1 MYNQKL
7 TGVLNTKATLSA
19 ELHNNSTIQGNLNNA
34 VIAYKDKELFILD
47 SELDLPEI
55 GKKHALYLLKSNQS
69 FYIYNEETSKY
80 NPATKDYEPII
91 NQYISELNKR
101 IDNINEDRNYI
112 YTQRSAES
120 IWNIN
125 HNLNKMPSVTVVD
138 SAGSVV
144 VGDITYIDLNN
155 IRIKFS
161 GAFSGK
167 AFIN

>member
-1 MYNQKL
+1 MDKIVGMLNATPQIIGILNQEEIIE
-7 TGVLNTKATLSA
+7 G
-19 ELHNNSTIQGNLNNA
+19 QLNNP
-34 VIAYKDKELFILD
+34 VIVYDNKELFILD
-47 SELDLPEI
+47 SEFDLPEK
-55 GKKHALYLLKSNQS
+55 GKKDTLYLLKSTQS

-80 NPATKDYEPII
+80 NPATKDYESII

-101 IDNINEDRNYI
+101 IDNINEYKNYI
-112 YTQRSAES
+112 YVQRSAES